1 KCQIPAG
8 GVPGF
13 SYRCCQRR
21 CCAATCPVIRYVA
34 IPPERTQHTM
44 RTSDAGRADPVDHE
58 ALRQA
63 VGAFAA
69 EPCQKRAL
77 EVLRLCMY
85 GELLLDITG
94 SDGSFPAPGPAYQ
107 SLVQPAHG
115 VLELARKQGAAWL
128 YIDPAGPTCALS
140 AADIEFALRNPHNEA
155 LKKALAQYG
164 AGTVD
169 RKAVL
174 QFLRRE
180 GPLILAADESQP
192 GGARV
197 RTLTHDGR
205 INLPAFTS
213 AAEAVAYTSAD
224 ATFAVTTLKALT
236 MISQHGYAGIV
247 VNPGGPFIAFSTAEL
262 FDQATPGE
270 HRRSAPPPGR
280 NHRCT

>member
-1 KCQIPAG
+1 
-8 GVPGF
+8 
-13 SYRCCQRR
+13 
-21 CCAATCPVIRYVA
+21 
-34 IPPERTQHTM
+34 M

-94 SDGSFPAPGPAYQ
+94 SDASFPAQGSELRIHRGTGPDGKPALFAFTRNHEIARMHPPGTAYQ

-140 AADIEFALRNPHNEA
+140 AAEIEFALRNPHNEA

-213 AAEAVAYTSAD
+213 AAEAVAYNSAD

-247 VNPGGPFIAFSTAEL
+247 VNPGRPFIAFSTAEL